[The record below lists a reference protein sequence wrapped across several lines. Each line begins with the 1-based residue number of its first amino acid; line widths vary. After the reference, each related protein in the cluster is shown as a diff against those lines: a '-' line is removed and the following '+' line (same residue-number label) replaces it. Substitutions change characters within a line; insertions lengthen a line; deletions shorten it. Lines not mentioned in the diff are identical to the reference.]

1 MYHSTFHHSRE
12 EAHDEYGNDADEEHE
27 DRIEK
32 LKNTEQTIWNRIG
45 YMKGEYTYDH
55 EQQSESEPEAG
66 SGDEQKQEPAVEES
80 SYCD

>member
-12 EAHDEYGNDADEEHE
+12 EARDEYGDDADEEHG

-32 LKNTEQTIWNRIG
+32 LKKTEQTMWNRIE

-55 EQQSESEPEAG
+55 EQQSESEPEVG
-66 SGDEQKQEPAVEES
+66 SGDEHKQELAVEES
-80 SYCD
+80 SDCD